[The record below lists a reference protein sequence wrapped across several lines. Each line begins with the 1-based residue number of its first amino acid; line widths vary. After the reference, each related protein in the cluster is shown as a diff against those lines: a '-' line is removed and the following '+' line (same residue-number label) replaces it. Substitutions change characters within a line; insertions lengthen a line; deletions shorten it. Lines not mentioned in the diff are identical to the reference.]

1 MYQECNLNC
10 TAIARS
16 ANTHLCE
23 LCCNCCSKLQ
33 PALGCLVGASKVDA
47 PKGGLGFICFAS
59 PSCVLVLCSD
69 RCVVIDRLCDV
80 LYVSSRQ

>member
-1 MYQECNLNC
+1 MHKRVGYV
-10 TAIARS
+10 S
-16 ANTHLCE
+16 FHL
-23 LCCNCCSKLQ
+23 Q
-33 PALGCLVGASKVDA
+33 
-47 PKGGLGFICFAS
+47 S

>member
-1 MYQECNLNC
+1 M
-10 TAIARS
+10 
-16 ANTHLCE
+16 
-23 LCCNCCSKLQ
+23 
-33 PALGCLVGASKVDA
+33 GVSKVDA
-47 PKGGLGFICFAS
+47 PKGGLRFISFAS

>member
-1 MYQECNLNC
+1 MHQ
-10 TAIARS
+10 R
-16 ANTHLCE
+16 
-23 LCCNCCSKLQ
+23 
-33 PALGCLVGASKVDA
+33 VDYDSFVSQ
-47 PKGGLGFICFAS
+47 G